1 MTTYSKTLKTSLAA
15 ALLLAGVT
23 TLAQGQAPGGSSAF
37 GGGIRGPIQIE
48 GSVVCEACSLNEVRQ
63 VQQVQPPGQHLYQLS
78 YPQGQVVMKITA
90 VNGSAIFDVLA
101 GAHQLSVRAPES
113 VLHQLGAE
121 ENLFKEMEI
130 TGILRSARTLD
141 IASLTING

>member
-1 MTTYSKTLKTSLAA
+1 MMTYSKTLKTSLAA

-37 GGGIRGPIQIE
+37 GGAIRGPRQIE

-101 GAHQLSVRAPES
+101 GAHQLSVRATES
-113 VLHQLGAE
+113 VQQQLGAE

-130 TGILRSARTLD
+130 TGVLRGARTLD